1 MNHSWNADQL
11 LTRYF
16 NTPIRFYL
24 SSGRTLD
31 LADIN
36 TDYKRV
42 HGTDS
47 EGKCHILHKH
57 NILFAFPVNRMPDV
71 EPYIKLQPSKSVT
84 FKVDNRELRRALKKD
99 IVLTMHRSYVIH
111 GSLRAVDNYHLFMRV
126 ANKVVLVYRHGV
138 LNLRRSKVNDL
149 HELRKKR
156 EKWVE
161 INCENSFE
169 EGIKH
174 LLTDLYP
181 DNAHFIYELLQNAEA
196 VRASEVRFVLT
207 NQQVEFEHNGNR
219 LFSAKDVD
227 AITSVGVSTK
237 KDASTNIGKFGIGF
251 KAVFAYTATPEI
263 ESGEYHFRIRDIVV
277 PNTEGL
283 DPGALGER
291 RTRFIF
297 PFNNPEKP
305 PDKARTEI
313 EDNLRQLNEITL
325 LFLSHIRKIEYHLP
339 DGSGSGFLERRKQTR
354 KRIEISVKRPE
365 DLIPNSTYYL
375 RFQKIVSVRDEKDG
389 KLKDCR
395 IAVAFGMEQ
404 SDGQDWKII
413 PLNPGQVCIYFPAVK
428 ETSNLPFHLHAP
440 FASTVACDRVRECPA
455 NAMLLK
461 HLADL
466 TAESMIA
473 IRDRYLLNVEPLA
486 VLPNDR
492 NYLSDDYRLI
502 QQRLIEAF
510 NSEKLAPMK

>member
-1 MNHSWNADQL
+1 MNRSWNAEQL

-16 NTPIRFYL
+16 DTPIRFYL
-24 SSGRTLD
+24 LSGHTLD
-31 LADIN
+31 LEDIS

-47 EGKCHILHKH
+47 EGKHHTLHKH
-57 NILFAFPVNRMPDV
+57 NILFAFPVNRTPDV

-99 IVLTMHRSYVIH
+99 IVLTMRGHYVIH

-138 LNLRRSKVNDL
+138 LNLRRPKVNNL
-149 HELRKKR
+149 YELRKKR

-161 INCENSFE
+161 TNCEYGFE
-169 EGIKH
+169 ESMKR

-196 VRASEVRFVLT
+196 AKASEVRFVLT
-207 NQQVEFEHNGNR
+207 NQQLEFEHNGNR
-219 LFSAKDVD
+219 LFSEKDVV
-227 AITSVGVSTK
+227 AITNVEVITK

-263 ESGEYHFRIRDIVV
+263 ESGEYHFRIRDMVV
-277 PNTEGL
+277 PDTEGL
-283 DPGALGER
+283 DPGALGDR

-313 EDNLRQLNEITL
+313 EENLRQLNESTL
-325 LFLSHIRKIEYHLP
+325 LFLGHIRKIEYHLP
-339 DGSGSGFLERRKQTR
+339 DDSGSGSLERRKQTR

-365 DLIPNSTYYL
+365 DITPNFTHYL
-375 RFQKIVSVRDEKDG
+375 RFQRAVSVKDKKDG

-404 SDGQDWKII
+404 SDGQDWKIVS
-413 PLNPGQVCIYFPAVK
+413 LNPGQVCIHFPVVK

-455 NAMLLK
+455 NTVLLK

-486 VLPNDR
+486 VFLNDR
-492 NYLSDDYRLI
+492 DYLSDDYRLI
-502 QQRLIEAF
+502 RQRLIEAF
-510 NSEKLAPMK
+510 NNEKLAPMK